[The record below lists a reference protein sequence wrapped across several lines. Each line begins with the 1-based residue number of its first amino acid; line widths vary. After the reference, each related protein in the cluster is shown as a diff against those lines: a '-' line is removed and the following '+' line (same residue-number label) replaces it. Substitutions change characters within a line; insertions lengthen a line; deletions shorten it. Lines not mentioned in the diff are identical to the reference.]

1 MMFKRLCASRLG
13 RNALVIALLIVVG
26 GASCMARDA
35 LYGGEGFGISAGNL
49 GSVELESVEVA
60 GVGADQEKYAMQAG
74 ARPLTGPQ
82 PSFASGDT
90 PSDLGKRIPEKV
102 AVSWRDL
109 PENGQPS
116 YTGTQH
122 GPHIVDIRSRIPAEV
137 LSQAR
142 KRGFMVEISLEIP
155 AVPIVMNWQL
165 VESRSITGSGNG
177 VRFIRQG
184 GDSFK

>member
-165 VESRSITGSGNG
+165 VDYQLDDPNG
-177 VRFIRQG
+177 QKVKLRQG

>member
-1 MMFKRLCASRLG
+1 MTFKRFYASKLG
-13 RNALVIALLIVVG
+13 RSVLVAGLLFVVI

-49 GSVELESVEVA
+49 GLVELESVVVR
-60 GVGADQEKYAMQAG
+60 GVGADKEEYSARAG

-82 PSFASGDT
+82 PSFASGST
-90 PSDLGKRIPEKV
+90 PSDLGMRIPEKV

-109 PENGQPS
+109 PEKGKES
-116 YTGTQH
+116 YTGTLH
-122 GPHIVDIRSRIPAEV
+122 GPHIVNIRSRIPAEV

-155 AVPIVMNWQL
+155 SVPIVMNWQL
-165 VESRSITGSGNG
+165 VDYQLGDANG
-177 VRFIRQG
+177 QKVKLRQG